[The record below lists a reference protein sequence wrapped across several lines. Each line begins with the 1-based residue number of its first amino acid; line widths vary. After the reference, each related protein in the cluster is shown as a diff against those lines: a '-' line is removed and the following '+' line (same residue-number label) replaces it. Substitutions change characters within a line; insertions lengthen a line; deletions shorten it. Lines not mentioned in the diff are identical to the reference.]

1 MIFFAGDTTR
11 GIEGRSRRVALGPHD
26 PSIYRWRIIA
36 SSLLDLL
43 HTNQSV
49 FVSSGDAGVNAQGIA
64 EQKRTV
70 FIEQRSGFLPILRL
84 VTAAYHAS
92 ERWMPWL
99 ALREK
104 LKWDC
109 SMT

>member
-1 MIFFAGDTTR
+1 M
-11 GIEGRSRRVALGPHD
+11 
-26 PSIYRWRIIA
+26 
-36 SSLLDLL
+36 
-43 HTNQSV
+43 
-49 FVSSGDAGVNAQGIA
+49 SSGDAGVNAQSARFRLTAPARPGRRLYGTKIA
-64 EQKRTV
+64 ERKRTV